1 MRGARIHSHVF
12 DGSFETGLRAA
23 LSASNLELDTSVISW
38 VNNVRLD
45 LNLIAV
51 LEAIMLERNVTRAA
65 SSLSMSQPAVSNA
78 LRRARKLT
86 KDQLFL
92 KTATGVQPTSRMVTM
107 WPELHRS
114 LTAIRASFTPEDF
127 DPVSD
132 ATSFRIAVT
141 DSLAMEGV
149 SAITLKLQA
158 ASPRARVAFA
168 VHTHGSS
175 LEGIDRGTLDCAV
188 GMFASLPRDVHVQSL
203 RTDRYVCVM
212 RSGHEL
218 TQSLTLD
225 QFTAAAH
232 VLATPSGLELGLV
245 DGWLSLTGRTR
256 TIVAVVNHFGDALR
270 IVAQSDLLTCV
281 PLGYFN
287 GPWRAIA
294 DERRLVV
301 RDLPFETEK
310 LLYKLIWHER
320 LHTHPAHQWF
330 RSLVGDVC
338 GSPFDG
344 SPIEDAAPAA
354 QA

>member
-1 MRGARIHSHVF
+1 M
-12 DGSFETGLRAA
+12 
-23 LSASNLELDTSVISW
+23 
-38 VNNVRLD
+38 RLD

-65 SSLSMSQPAVSNA
+65 SSLAMSQPAVSNA

-92 KTATGVQPTSRMVTM
+92 KTATGVQPTSRMVAM

-114 LTAIRASFTPEDF
+114 LTAIRASFAPDDF
-127 DPVSD
+127 DPASG

-141 DSLAMEGV
+141 DSLAMEAV
-149 SAITLKLQA
+149 SAIALTLQA
-158 ASPRARVAFA
+158 QSPRARVSFA
-168 VHTHGSS
+168 VHTHESS

-188 GMFASLPRDVHVQSL
+188 GMFATLPREVHVQSL

-218 TQSLTLD
+218 AQGLTLD
-225 QFTAAAH
+225 QFTAATH
-232 VLATPSGLELGLV
+232 VLATPSGQELGLV

-256 TIVAVVNHFGDALR
+256 TITAVVNHFADALR
-270 IVAQSDLLTCV
+270 IVARSDLLTCV
-281 PLGYFN
+281 PLGFFN

-294 DERRLVV
+294 SGHELVA
-301 RDLPFETEK
+301 RELPFETEK

-320 LHTHPAHQWF
+320 LQAHPAHQWF
-330 RSLVGDVC
+330 RALVGQVC
-338 GSPFDG
+338 GLPV
-344 SPIEDAAPAA
+344 EDAAAA
-354 QA
+354 EALAEQKRRIA

>member
-1 MRGARIHSHVF
+1 M
-12 DGSFETGLRAA
+12 
-23 LSASNLELDTSVISW
+23 
-38 VNNVRLD
+38 RLD

-65 SSLSMSQPAVSNA
+65 SSLAMSQPAVSNA

-92 KTATGVQPTSRMVTM
+92 KTATGVQPTSRMVAM

-114 LTAIRASFTPEDF
+114 LTAIRASFAPDDF
-127 DPVSD
+127 DPASG

-141 DSLAMEGV
+141 DSLAMEAV
-149 SAITLKLQA
+149 SAIALTLQA
-158 ASPRARVAFA
+158 QSPRARVSFA
-168 VHTHGSS
+168 VHTHESS

-188 GMFASLPRDVHVQSL
+188 GMFATLPREVHVQSL

-218 TQSLTLD
+218 ARSLTLD
-225 QFTAAAH
+225 QFTAATH
-232 VLATPSGLELGLV
+232 VLATPSGQELGLV

-256 TIVAVVNHFGDALR
+256 TIAAVVNHFADALR
-270 IVAQSDLLTCV
+270 IASRSDLLTCV
-281 PLGYFN
+281 PLGFFN

-294 DERRLVV
+294 GGHELVA
-301 RDLPFETEK
+301 RELPFETEK

-320 LHTHPAHQWF
+320 LQAHPAHQWF
-330 RSLVGDVC
+330 RALVGQVC
-338 GSPFDG
+338 GLPV
-344 SPIEDAAPAA
+344 EDAAAA
-354 QA
+354 EALAEQKRRIA